1 MPTPQEIAMQ
11 NQANQNRRQQEE
23 QQEQQRRQ
31 GRNAG
36 ELGGNWNQTFGTP
49 QVGRIQNPNPSWN
62 KPASTPVPGSGSP
75 IGGTGLI
82 ATGPS
87 LAATGPLLLG
97 GPGSTPVPASSIG
110 GTGANT
116 NPYTQPGTIFYDVGM
131 GLPSGTP
138 TGNGTG
144 GEVIGGPPV
153 GATGVIGGSQSDY
166 NPLPTPSTL
175 TGI

>member
-11 NQANQNRRQQEE
+11 NQANQNLQMQGKGNPMMPPVLNNSVQQIQQQKQQQIANQNRLQQEE
-23 QQEQQRRQ
+23 QQLRQ

-49 QVGRIQNPNPSWN
+49 QVGGIQNPNPSWN

-87 LAATGPLLLG
+87 IAPTGV
-97 GPGSTPVPASSIG
+97 TPPIG
-110 GTGANT
+110 G
-116 NPYTQPGTIFYDVGM
+116 
-131 GLPSGTP
+131 
-138 TGNGTG
+138 
-144 GEVIGGPPV
+144 
-153 GATGVIGGSQSDY
+153 TGVIGGSQSDY
-166 NPLPTPSTL
+166 NPLPTGVTPVVGATGGTSYDPLFIPPTL